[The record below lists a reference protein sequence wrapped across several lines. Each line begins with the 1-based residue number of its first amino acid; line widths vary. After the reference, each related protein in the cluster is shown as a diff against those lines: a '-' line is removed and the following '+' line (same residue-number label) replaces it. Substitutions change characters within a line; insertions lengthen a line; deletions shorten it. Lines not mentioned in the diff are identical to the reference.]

1 MLEFFPNCLEE
12 HASSSKPLVLVLD
25 SLDQLSDDDA
35 GRELDWLPKQLP
47 DDVYIVLSA
56 LPGDEYV
63 CLPKLQV
70 LNESNCSVF
79 SNGHYVI
86 SQNGNHQVQTKAFS
100 FFPAEQR
107 SFNVCVDISCVHG
120 SCGLNLK
127 GIALCLM

>member
-47 DDVYIVLSA
+47 DDVYIVLST

-63 CLPKLQV
+63 CLPKVQV
-70 LNESNCSVF
+70 LNESNCSTRILKWPLCDK
-79 SNGHYVI
+79 SEREPSSPN
-86 SQNGNHQVQTKAFS
+86 KS
-100 FFPAEQR
+100 FF
-107 SFNVCVDISCVHG
+107 FF
-120 SCGLNLK
+120 L
-127 GIALCLM
+127 